1 MRERFFFTFF
11 FLARR
16 RSAHRIE
23 KKTRFSLYHPLS
35 TLSLSLFPAFRPR
48 GRRKRLCLCPQR
60 GCKGRTRKNPRSPT
74 STSKKKKKKTMAEK
88 AFDPRELGEALDA
101 ADADADADSA
111 TTKAGPSS
119 TSTSPPKP
127 LTIDDLPREILVSIF
142 MAVGD
147 LNWVR
152 HNIPLVCKAW
162 NEIYLS
168 KDASPLHERLEVDFE
183 KEVKGAWQE
192 WFRRVA
198 RPLAGAAAQ
207 ELAPYRPVVHASSII
222 SWAERRAASV
232 RKLDLMGA
240 FVKTLGKFNAEDLSE
255 LLAVVGSS
263 LTHISIGSEHRRSA
277 LHKLLRKPF
286 WESLRDSVV
295 PAGRLQSLGV
305 RGIDSV
311 ILESDVEPLA
321 QLAGSLEGLE
331 LSTVLF
337 EDPFSFDWVALGRMG
352 LLRFP
357 EFICSL
363 TKLRRLALVN
373 HRKITAIPA
382 AISSLTKLKELD
394 LRACDLF
401 SLPKELGELSGL
413 TRLHLSANGN
423 LGDEDE
429 AFPAELGKLKAL
441 RELFLGFCDLRAVP
455 AFVGELE
462 SLAILDLSDNNPLQ
476 IHAPLDFLIEG
487 CPRLREVQ
495 LGKAHSRDPWTPESL
510 THLKAFKAK
519 LLAKNPDAKVF
530 YEREE
535 EWM

>member
-1 MRERFFFTFF
+1 MVEES
-11 FLARR
+11 LD
-16 RSAHRIE
+16 AH
-23 KKTRFSLYHPLS
+23 
-35 TLSLSLFPAFRPR
+35 
-48 GRRKRLCLCPQR
+48 
-60 GCKGRTRKNPRSPT
+60 
-74 STSKKKKKKTMAEK
+74 
-88 AFDPRELGEALDA
+88 ELVAALTAGA
-101 ADADADADSA
+101 ADA
-111 TTKAGPSS
+111 
-119 TSTSPPKP
+119 KP
-127 LTIDDLPREILVSIF
+127 LTIKDLPHDQLVSIF
-142 MAVGD
+142 AATKD
-147 LNWVR
+147 LTWVR
-152 HNIPLVCKAW
+152 HNVPLVCKAW
-162 NEIYLS
+162 NEIYCS
-168 KDASPLHERLEVDFE
+168 RGASPLHETLEVDFGS
-183 KEVKGAWQE
+183 EVATAAAT
-192 WFRRVA
+192 RA
-198 RPLAGAAAQ
+198 REEGPLRGLRPITRAAAQ
-207 ELAPYRPVVHASSII
+207 EWASRRPVVHASSII
-222 SWAERRAASV
+222 SWAERRAGSV
-232 RKLDLMGA
+232 RKLDLKEGFEGA
-240 FVKTLGKFNAEDLSE
+240 LEDFSAKDLSE

-263 LTHISIGSEHRRSA
+263 LTHISIASEQLRGSCF
-277 LHKLLRKPF
+277 LYKLLRKPF

-295 PAGRLQSLGV
+295 PAGQLRSLGV
-305 RGIDSV
+305 RGISSAV
-311 ILESDVEPLA
+311 LESDVEPLA